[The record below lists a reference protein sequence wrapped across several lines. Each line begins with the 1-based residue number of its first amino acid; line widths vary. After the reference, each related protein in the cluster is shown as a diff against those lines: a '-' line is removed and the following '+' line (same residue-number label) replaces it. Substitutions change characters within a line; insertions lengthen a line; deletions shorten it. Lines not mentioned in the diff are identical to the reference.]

1 MEWWRWVC
9 ILSNTKSNRIPF
21 FQSTSP
27 WRKYPTPERFL
38 YHVSIQVEFS
48 FTELLMFKPGNNP
61 ATFDPKLNG
70 TILNLFIK
78 TGNLR
83 DIISLSINATTTGCD
98 LVSYQYQ
105 SEARNFW
112 FQIKSD
118 DPQPVYKKH
127 GTTQTQS
134 CNLSPPLPLGAILTA
149 IDINQKLLKIDPK
162 LKGTLLSLFIKTG
175 KDYSLAVN
183 STASTF
189 ATNFILDIKCY
200 KLT

>member
-21 FQSTSP
+21 FQSTFP

-38 YHVSIQVEFS
+38 YHVSIQVELS
-48 FTELLMFKPGNNP
+48 FTELSMFKPGNNP
-61 ATFDPKLNG
+61 VTINPKWKG
-70 TILNLFIK
+70 MILNLFIR

-83 DIISLSINATTTGCD
+83 DTISLSINSTTTGCN

-134 CNLSPPLPLGAILTA
+134 CNLSMPLPLGAILTA
-149 IDINQKLLKIDPK
+149 SDINQKLLKIDPK
-162 LKGTLLSLFIKTG
+162 LKGTILSLFIKTG

-183 STASTF
+183 STEYLC
-189 ATNFILDIKCY
+189 N
-200 KLT
+200 